1 MSFLLA
7 TVRPVTTRQLR
18 TLVFIS
24 LYRPWYVEGM
34 RMTTDIS
41 LLRAALIGYK
51 QQRAEIDGAIAD
63 ITARLGGSRVVS
75 STINN
80 KPTRTRKPL
89 SAAARRRIAAAQ
101 KKRWAAY
108 HKQQGAKAT

>member
-1 MSFLLA
+1 
-7 TVRPVTTRQLR
+7 
-18 TLVFIS
+18 
-24 LYRPWYVEGM
+24 
-34 RMTTDIS
+34 MTTDIS

-51 QQRAEIDGAIAD
+51 QQP
-63 ITARLGGSRVVS
+63 ARLGGNRVVS
-75 STINN
+75 SITNN

-89 SAAARRRIAAAQ
+89 SAAARQRIAAAQ

>member
-18 TLVFIS
+18 SLVFIS
-24 LYRPWYVEGM
+24 IYRPWYVEGM

-51 QQRAEIDGAIAD
+51 QQRTEIDGAIAD
-63 ITARLGGSRVVS
+63 ITAKLGGNRMVS
-75 STINN
+75 TTTNS
-80 KPTRTRKPL
+80 KSTRTRKL
-89 SAAARRRIAAAQ
+89 RAAARRRIAAAQ
-101 KKRWAAY
+101 KKRWPAY
-108 HKQQGAKAT
+108 HKQQGAKAA